1 MALKLKKLICAA
13 VAVLCVGVIG
23 ADAKVQP
30 HALGVRLTGI
40 GGSFGE
46 INYQGAARLFGSK
59 RFEIGANI
67 GGNSNDYW
75 LGAAAVAQWYWNL
88 SRTTAR
94 GGFNWYA
101 GPGVGAGLHSYKKS
115 DIIRWETNPNPPN
128 NTWPVYGDPYM
139 QSDLYVNVG
148 GQIGIEYDFN
158 AVGVPLNISLDT
170 RPMINL
176 LGDWAINLFNI
187 CLAARFTF

>member
-13 VAVLCVGVIG
+13 VAVLCVGFIG

-46 INYQGAARLFGSK
+46 INYQGAARIFGSK
-59 RFEIGANI
+59 RLEIGANI
-67 GGNSNDYW
+67 GGDSKDYW
-75 LGAAAVAQWYWNL
+75 LGAAAVAQWHWNI

-101 GPGVGAGLHSYKKS
+101 GPGVGGGLHSYKGYVRTVNHYDNNGNYIWTENIYEQKS
-115 DIIRWETNPNPPN
+115 E
-128 NTWPVYGDPYM
+128 V
-139 QSDLYVNVG
+139 YVNVG

-158 AVGVPLNISLDT
+158 AVGAPINLSLDT

-176 LGDWAINLFNI
+176 FGEWAINLWNI